1 MELRQAIRKQ
11 TPFKENLS
19 EWFIEQDGFHDTKSA

>member
-1 MELRQAIRKQ
+1 MWPKYIEQPFRRMELRQAIRKQ

-19 EWFIEQDGFHDTKSA
+19 E